1 MSGDHL
7 PEGWTVAKIS
17 DITIKGEQRKPSSKE
32 TFTYVDIGSI
42 DRDRKC
48 ISSPQYLAGKNA
60 PSRARKV
67 IKTGD
72 VLVSLT
78 RPNLNAVAFVPDELD
93 NQIASTGFEV
103 VKPLLVDS
111 RFVFALTKS
120 KDFIDSISGVV
131 QGALYPAAKSSDVQA
146 YTFQLPALA
155 EQKVIAEKL
164 DQLLAQVEATKAR
177 LERIPEILKSF
188 RQSVLTAAVSGKLT
202 EEWRLEHQVPDSINF
217 TEETKK
223 ERLQKGIREGK
234 LAKDA
239 NVPYVP
245 YEIPESWNWVRLGH
259 LALKITDGAHNTPKV
274 LESGFPYLMAKDL
287 TGGQLDFSENR
298 FVSEDVHR
306 ELYNKCQPE
315 VGDLLVVN
323 IGAGTGNNVLIDVD
337 FEFSFKNIAIVK
349 RPNYIAPGYMQYYF
363 ESAKQRIFQDQA
375 KGGAQPF
382 LSLTMLN
389 DVPFALPP
397 QCEQTEIVRRVEELF
412 AFADRIEQKANVAL
426 ERVNNLTQSI
436 LAKAFRGELTT
447 DWRAANPELIS
458 GENSAEA
465 LLERIKAE
473 REALKSKPK
482 PKRTAVKKKSGSRMS
497 KKITKVTDALK
508 QAGKPLTGQQLLAE
522 AGYPS
527 DSSTEQLEQ
536 FFLDI
541 RYALTIE
548 KSIVKL
554 DRDDDGQGWFAL
566 AEPVET
572 KKA

>member
-1 MSGDHL
+1 MSDKQL
-7 PEGWTVAKIS
+7 PYGWVEATISEIADINPKKIDAAPETVAGFVPMSHAPTNFS
-17 DITIKGEQRKPSSKE
+17 DNLEFEEKYWNEIKKSYTNFREH
-32 TFTYVDIGSI
+32 
-42 DRDRKC
+42 
-48 ISSPQYLAGKNA
+48 
-60 PSRARKV
+60 
-67 IKTGD
+67 D
-72 VLVSLT
+72 VLVAKVTPCFENGKAAIVKGVPNKIGAGSSEFYVI
-78 RPNLNAVAFVPDELD
+78 RPAIQEM
-93 NQIASTGFEV
+93 S
-103 VKPLLVDS
+103 S
-111 RFVFALTKS
+111 RFLFSIVKS
-120 KDFIDSISGVV
+120 YKFLSE
-131 QGALYPAAKSSDVQA
+131 GAANMTGAVGLRRVPRSFVE
-146 YTFQLPALA
+146 TFPVLVPPLA
-155 EQKVIAEKL
+155 EQKAIADKL
-164 DQLLAQVEATKAR
+164 DALLAQVEITKAR
-177 LERIPEILKSF
+177 LERIPEILKTF
-188 RQSVLTAAVSGKLT
+188 RQSVLAAAMSGKLT
-202 EEWRLEHQVPDSINF
+202 EEWRLENQAPESINF
-217 TEETKK
+217 TEETKN

-274 LESGFPYLMAKDL
+274 LESGFPYLMAKGL

-323 IGAGTGNNVLIDVD
+323 IGAGIGNNVLIDVD

-465 LLERIKAE
+465 LLAKIKAA
-473 REALKSKPK
+473 REALKP
-482 PKRTAVKKKSGSRMS
+482 VKKSSVRKKS
-497 KKITKVTDALK
+497 
-508 QAGKPLTGQQLLAE
+508 
-522 AGYPS
+522 
-527 DSSTEQLEQ
+527 
-536 FFLDI
+536 
-541 RYALTIE
+541 
-548 KSIVKL
+548 
-554 DRDDDGQGWFAL
+554 
-566 AEPVET
+566 
-572 KKA
+572 